1 MNWRPEFPHAGP
13 LAGALAVG
21 VVLVMVLSLAI
32 VALIGG
38 GGVLFGAGQ
47 SCAGGAATLGQ
58 AGLAAAQPT
67 ASAAGRATIPAD
79 YLRLY
84 QQAGR
89 KYGVPWVVLAGIGE
103 VETNQGRTT
112 LPGIQSGAN
121 AFGAAGPMQIG
132 IGGAAGNTWGGSPVH
147 PASEQ
152 VAGVATDGNGDGIAS
167 VYEPADAIAGAAKY
181 LVAHGAQ
188 NNVSGAIFAYNHLLS
203 YVQSVLHWAGVY
215 ANGGFSTS
223 AATTGGAV
231 TAAQCLASAA
241 VGGGRGSAQ
250 VPNQA
255 VASAIAFAR
264 AQIGKPYLFG
274 GTGPDAFDCSGL
286 LMMAYRSVGINIP
299 RTSEEQ
305 WTWGPR
311 VAPGH
316 ERLGDLVFFAG
327 SDGTA
332 TSPGHVAMVIG
343 HGMMVEAY
351 ATGFP
356 IRIASYGT
364 PSSPAGDQNPVGFT
378 RPWAHPGVVLTGGGE
393 PQAAGSAGRAGP
405 AFSSQPAPQG
415 MPSPSGGGGLVTRHT
430 DCVASPHSCGFPDA
444 TNTGA
449 NCSSLTPS
457 GSITVTTNGAVVEGK
472 NISGSITIQA
482 SNVTIRNDCVTSSG
496 IYPVRLVSGSNLTV
510 EDTTITGTGGGCSR
524 AVEPAGGSATMD
536 RLNISGCEDG
546 VQMYDN
552 DTLQNSYIHDLAF
565 TGGSHNDGVQQNG
578 GRNDIVRHNTIFN
591 PHNQTSCVNFTTD
604 FGGISDITITGNL
617 LNGGNYTV
625 YSRSGGNGDPTGVSV
640 TGNHFGGAD
649 VFGLLSADG
658 SVSWSGNVAD
668 STGQAVGQ

>member
-1 MNWRPEFPHAGP
+1 MSWRPEFPHVGRA
-13 LAGALAVG
+13 AAAVAVG

-32 VALIGG
+32 AGVLIGG
-38 GGVLFGAGQ
+38 GNVLFGAGQ
-47 SCAGGAATLGQ
+47 SCPGGTATSANGGA
-58 AGLAAAQPT
+58 AAAQPT

-79 YLRLY
+79 YLHLY
-84 QQAGR
+84 QQAGK

-103 VETNQGRTT
+103 VESNQGRTM
-112 LPGIQSGAN
+112 LPGVHSGAN

-132 IGGAAGNTWGGSPVH
+132 IGGAAGNSWGGGPVH

-152 VAGVATDGNGDGIAS
+152 VAGVATDGNGDGLAS
-167 VYEPADAIAGAAKY
+167 VYEPADAIAGSAKY
-181 LVAHGAQ
+181 LVAHGVQ
-188 NNVSGAIFAYNHLLS
+188 NDVSGAVFAYNHLLS
-203 YVQSVLHWAGVY
+203 YVQSVLHWASVY
-215 ANGGFSTS
+215 ANGGFSVS
-223 AATTGGAV
+223 AASAGGAV

-241 VGGGRGSAQ
+241 VGGGRGSA
-250 VPNQA
+250 PNQA
-255 VASAIAFAR
+255 VASVIAFAR
-264 AQIGKPYLFG
+264 SEIGKPYVFG
-274 GTGPDAFDCSGL
+274 ATGPDAFDCSGL
-286 LMMAYRSVGINIP
+286 MMMAYRSVGISIP

-316 ERLGDLVFFAG
+316 EQPGDLVFFAG

-332 TSPGHVAMVIG
+332 ASPGHVAMVIG

-356 IRIASYGT
+356 LRIASYGT

-378 RPWAHPGVVLTGGGE
+378 RPWAHPGVVLPGGGK
-393 PQAAGSAGRAGP
+393 PQASGSTGRAGP
-405 AFSSQPAPQG
+405 ASSLPPAPQG
-415 MPSPSGGGGLVTRHT
+415 GPVTRRT

-449 NCSSLTPS
+449 NCSSLAPS
-457 GSITVTTNGAVVEGK
+457 GSIAVTTDGAVVEGK

-482 SNVTIRNDCVTSSG
+482 SNVTIRNDCVTSSD
-496 IYPVRLVSGSNLTV
+496 IYPVRLASGSNLTV

-524 AVEPAGGSATMD
+524 AVEPAGGSTTMD
-536 RLNISGCEDG
+536 RLNVSGCEDG

-552 DTLQNSYIHDLAF
+552 DILQNSYIHDLAF

-578 GRNDIVRHNTIFN
+578 GSNDIVRHNTIFN

-604 FGGISDITITGNL
+604 FGGISAITITGNL

-625 YSRSGGNGDPTGVSV
+625 YSRSGGHGNPTGVSV
-640 TGNHFGGAD
+640 TGNHFGSAD
-649 VFGLLSADG
+649 VFGLVSADG
-658 SVSWSGNVAD
+658 SVAWSGNVSD
-668 STGQAVGQ
+668 SSGQAVGG